1 MSHNS
6 VKATQNQYVNTVK
19 PSIEQQWLEKIY
31 FYYIFGFWPQ
41 KSQKNKSQENNFR
54 QWICFLI
61 SGAVAPMPSKTAI
74 APLDRTK
81 IYFQTNQEIFSL
93 RASFNYLTVET
104 KKEGFSSLWRGNSA
118 AILRA
123 RWFSV
128 GICKYKPDYKSHDL
142 L

>member
-6 VKATQNQYVNTVK
+6 VKATQNQYGNTVN
-19 PSIEQQWLEKIY
+19 PSTEQHWLEKIY

-81 IYFQTNQEIFSL
+81 IYFQTNQETFSL
-93 RASFNYLTVET
+93 RAGVNYLTVET

-118 AILRA
+118 AILR
-123 RWFSV
+123 
-128 GICKYKPDYKSHDL
+128 
-142 L
+142 